1 MASVTVIGDALLDV
15 QVAPA
20 RPPLPGGDVP
30 ASVRLRPGGQGAN
43 LAVRLAR
50 RGVEVH
56 LACALGDDPAG
67 AIVRETLAREG
78 VHLASTKA
86 ADATGSVVVLLDPD
100 RERTMLSDRVPLAP
114 RIHAA
119 TLPPADWLV
128 VSGYLLLE
136 ADASRL
142 VDDLGRLTSR
152 CLLVGCSLDPAEV
165 PDWTAR
171 ASAIGP
177 DLLVLNAEEAALLGG
192 DAADVAA
199 RLGVPAVVVTDRAGA
214 RAVAAGTT
222 AEVAAPPAD
231 GPLVDTTGAGDA
243 FAAALLAELAGGSWP
258 PLGVAL
264 EAALAVA
271 AAAGVAA
278 TRVAGAQGSISGERA
293 AGRLSE

>member
-30 ASVRLRPGGQGAN
+30 ASVRLRSGGQGAN

-56 LACALGDDPAG
+56 FACALGDDPAG
-67 AIVRETLAREG
+67 GILREALAREG
-78 VHLASTKA
+78 VRLVGAPA
-86 ADATGSVVVLLDPD
+86 VEATGSVVVLLDPD

-142 VDDLGRLTSR
+142 VDDLGRLPSR
-152 CLLVGCSLDPAEV
+152 CLLVGCSLDAAQV
-165 PDWTAR
+165 SGWTAR
-171 ASAIGP
+171 AGALGP
-177 DLLVLNAEEAALLGG
+177 DLLVLNAEEAAVLGG
-192 DAADVAA
+192 AAADVAA
-199 RLGVPAVVVTDRAGA
+199 RLGVPAVVVTDRSGA

-222 AEVAAPPAD
+222 AEVTAPPAD
-231 GPLVDTTGAGDA
+231 GPVVDTTGAGDA

-258 PLGVAL
+258 PVEAGL
-264 EAALAVA
+264 EAALAA
-271 AAAGVAA
+271 AASAGVAA
-278 TRVAGAQGSISGERA
+278 TRVAGAQGSIPGERA
-293 AGRLSE
+293 AGRLSA